1 MLQWE
6 GKRTKHLFSNTF
18 LGGGGSKVLLV
29 LGSRK
34 VAQPPPVWE
43 RNGVYKSYHIHE
55 FRSESE
61 WIWILVI
68 RIVSKY
74 FVTIY
79 CFTLSN
85 ARKPLIAVR
94 KLTQQQPITHTIQ
107 VKSPTDPDIWVNNL
121 SYHSLSLTPDCNSVH
136 KPPSWVWK
144 HMWLHLPHSWLC
156 LLTFLM
162 LHDYYARNHHQLPE
176 SAAFWLPF
184 LLRCL

>member
-18 LGGGGSKVLLV
+18 LGGGGSKVLPV
-29 LGSRK
+29 LGRRK

-55 FRSESE
+55 FR
-61 WIWILVI
+61 LVI

-107 VKSPTDPDIWVNNL
+107 AKSPTDPDIWVNNL
-121 SYHSLSLTPDCNSVH
+121 SYHLLSLTPDCNSVH
-136 KPPSWVWK
+136 KQTLGCGNICGSICLTAGCVFSHFWCHTIIMQEITTSYQKV
-144 HMWLHLPHSWLC
+144 LHFGSL
-156 LLTFLM
+156 F
-162 LHDYYARNHHQLPE
+162 
-176 SAAFWLPF
+176 F
-184 LLRCL
+184 